1 MPAGAGRYRQEV
13 FTFETSD
20 HRRRCVIDLGILKS
34 LIPLVLAAGAIT
46 VALVKVKSK
55 GEQTAQDATALRK
68 DVDRLEKDAH
78 DTTQLKAQMIQVEKN
93 ISTLWSAVNDMST
106 EQKRAEA
113 NLIGKIERL
122 RDILDERANALRDKI
137 NGAK

>member
-1 MPAGAGRYRQEV
+1 M
-13 FTFETSD
+13 
-20 HRRRCVIDLGILKS
+20 DLGILKS

-55 GEQTAQDATALRK
+55 GEQTAQDSVALRK

-93 ISTLWSAVNDMST
+93 ITTIWGAVNSMTS
-106 EQKRAEA
+106 EQKKVEA

-122 RDILDERANALRDKI
+122 RDILDDRANALRDKI
-137 NGAK
+137 NGVK

>member
-1 MPAGAGRYRQEV
+1 M
-13 FTFETSD
+13 
-20 HRRRCVIDLGILKS
+20 
-34 LIPLVLAAGAIT
+34 
-46 VALVKVKSK
+46 KSK

-68 DVDRLEKDAH
+68 DVDRLEASGH
-78 DTTQLKAQMIQVEKN
+78 DTTQLKAQMSQVEKN
-93 ISTLWSAVNDMST
+93 ISTLWAAVNDMST